1 MEIFAVD
8 KHDQAVDYSVMRI
21 TLTRGS
27 PVTLRQV
34 AMEIDSRLSAN
45 NLVVK
50 SKKIADELCDTLGQ
64 GLRRSDWI
72 YMSDGEVNHED
83 KQIRIN
89 SDRALKYAR
98 EMDKINPVYAPGDPR
113 NIHF

>member
-1 MEIFAVD
+1 
-8 KHDQAVDYSVMRI
+8 MRI

-34 AMEIDSRLSAN
+34 AMEIDAQLSAKR
-45 NLVVK
+45 LIVK
-50 SKKIADELCDTLGQ
+50 SKQIADMICDTLGQ

-72 YMSDGEVNHED
+72 YMSDSEVDMED
-83 KQIRIN
+83 KQVRVN

-98 EMDKINPVYAPGDPR
+98 EMDKTHGTFAPGDPR
-113 NIHF
+113 NHHF

>member
-1 MEIFAVD
+1 
-8 KHDQAVDYSVMRI
+8 MRI

-34 AMEIDSRLSAN
+34 AMEIDAQLSAKR
-45 NLVVK
+45 LIVT
-50 SKKIADELCDTLGQ
+50 SKQVADMICDTLGQ

-72 YMSDGEVNHED
+72 YMFDGEVDHED
-83 KQIRIN
+83 RQICVD

-98 EMDKINPVYAPGDPR
+98 EMDTINATFGPGDPR
-113 NIHF
+113 NHLF